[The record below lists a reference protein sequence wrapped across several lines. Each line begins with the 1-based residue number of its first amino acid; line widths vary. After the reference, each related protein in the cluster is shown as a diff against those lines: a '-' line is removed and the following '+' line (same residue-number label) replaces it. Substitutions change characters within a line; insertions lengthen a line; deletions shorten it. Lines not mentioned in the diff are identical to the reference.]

1 MTSLEVTTL
10 AARIVMSLEA
20 VVLRRL
26 TVAEA
31 VVLRRLTVAE
41 AVALAL
47 RMLMSAETALQTVT
61 AT

>member
-10 AARIVMSLEA
+10 AARIVMSL
-20 VVLRRL
+20 
-26 TVAEA
+26 EA